1 MSMTMVTQLAQAW
14 SLITCNMAAEIAQFE
29 WQSSWKKW
37 QQLKF
42 NVVIFP
48 HHLILVSNE
57 FMATN
62 SHTEYFIRIR
72 NEIQRF
78 NNYARQNDFAVT
90 VSSDVCLNSL
100 WRLLVT
106 GRDDFYQNSPK
117 CCFIL
122 VILIMI
128 KFPDE
133 NFITK
138 FYLYYTCFR
147 VECYF
152 DILVFD
158 TKKLWNIAICESSV
172 FLLS

>member
-1 MSMTMVTQLAQAW
+1 MFLYFHITSSSLPMNSWQLTLIQNTSFVLEMKYNVSTTMRDRTTLLWVW
-14 SLITCNMAAEIAQFE
+14 
-29 WQSSWKKW
+29 
-37 QQLKF
+37 
-42 NVVIFP
+42 VVMC
-48 HHLILVSNE
+48 VW
-57 FMATN
+57 
-62 SHTEYFIRIR
+62 
-72 NEIQRF
+72 
-78 NNYARQNDFAVT
+78 
-90 VSSDVCLNSL
+90 NSL

-152 DILVFD
+152 DILLFD
-158 TKKLWNIAICESSV
+158 TMKLCNIAICESSV
-172 FLLS
+172 FLLP